1 MPRFQQVIG
10 RRGLREGDKNLLEPR
25 PALGGCA
32 VYDRALREEGGG
44 EHATTEQGHSNYRGG
59 CGVGAEIAQR
69 FADEGARVLVGDLN
83 AGEGERRA
91 ETIRR
96 SGGSARFV
104 PLDVTREESWREALE
119 GVRTAE
125 GGLDVLVNNAGI
137 TKRIPI
143 VEMPIEDFEA
153 VMAVN
158 VRGVFLGIKHA
169 LPLMKAHGGG
179 SIVNIS
185 SICGLVGHKFTNE
198 TYTTSKG
205 AVTLLTK
212 SVAVRHAQN
221 NIRCNSIHPGT
232 VDTPMVQ
239 ELFKD
244 PAKKKERLE
253 EVPLG
258 RLATARDV
266 ANAALFL
273 ASDEA
278 SFITG
283 VALPVD
289 GGMTAY

>member
-1 MPRFQQVIG
+1 MRLLNKKVLITGAAVGIG
-10 RRGLREGDKNLLEPR
+10 
-25 PALGGCA
+25 A
-32 VYDRALREEGGG
+32 
-44 EHATTEQGHSNYRGG
+44 Q
-59 CGVGAEIAQR
+59 IAQR
-69 FADEGARVLVGDLN
+69 FAAEGATVLIGDIN
-83 AGEGERRA
+83 REDGERRA
-91 ETIRR
+91 AAMRGAG
-96 SGGSARFV
+96 SSARFV
-104 PLDVTREESWREALE
+104 PLDVTDEESWRQALDSIQATE
-119 GVRTAE
+119 GR
-125 GGLDVLVNNAGI
+125 LDVLVNNAGI

-143 VEMPIEDFEA
+143 TEMPLADFES

-158 VRGVFLGIKHA
+158 VRGVFLGIKHV
-169 LPLMKAHGGG
+169 LPLMKGQGGG
-179 SIVNIS
+179 AIVNIS

-212 SVAVRHAQN
+212 SVAVRYAPDH
-221 NIRCNSIHPGT
+221 IRCNSIHPGT

-244 PAKKKERLE
+244 PEKKRERLD

-258 RLATARDV
+258 RLASPLDV

>member
-1 MPRFQQVIG
+1 MRLQNKVTLITG
-10 RRGLREGDKNLLEPR
+10 AAAGI
-25 PALGGCA
+25 
-32 VYDRALREEGGG
+32 
-44 EHATTEQGHSNYRGG
+44 
-59 CGVGAEIAQR
+59 GAEIATR
-69 FADEGARVLVGDLN
+69 FAAEGAQVLIGDFDEALGKETADRICR
-83 AGEGERRA
+83 AGGR
-91 ETIRR
+91 
-96 SGGSARFV
+96 ARFV
-104 PLDVTREESWREALE
+104 PLDVTQEASWLEALNGIRTTE
-119 GVRTAE
+119 GR
-125 GGLDVLVNNAGI
+125 LDILVNNAGI

-143 VEMPIEDFEA
+143 TEMPLSDFES

-185 SICGLVGHKFTNE
+185 SIAGLVGHKFTNE
-198 TYTTSKG
+198 TYSTSKG
-205 AVTLLTK
+205 AVTMLTR
-212 SVAVRHAQN
+212 SVAVRHARD
-221 NIRCNSIHPGT
+221 NIRCNSIHPCT
-232 VDTPMVQ
+232 VDTPMVR

-244 PAKKKERLE
+244 PEKKKERLD

-258 RLATARDV
+258 RIAVARDV

-289 GGMTAY
+289 GGLTAY

>member
-1 MPRFQQVIG
+1 MRLQNKVTLITG
-10 RRGLREGDKNLLEPR
+10 AAAGI
-25 PALGGCA
+25 
-32 VYDRALREEGGG
+32 
-44 EHATTEQGHSNYRGG
+44 
-59 CGVGAEIAQR
+59 GAEIATR
-69 FADEGARVLVGDLN
+69 FAAEGAQVLIGDFDEVSGKETADRICR
-83 AGEGERRA
+83 AGGR
-91 ETIRR
+91 
-96 SGGSARFV
+96 ARFV
-104 PLDVTREESWREALE
+104 PLDVTQEASWLEALNGIRTVE
-119 GVRTAE
+119 GR
-125 GGLDVLVNNAGI
+125 LDILVNNAGI

-143 VEMPIEDFEA
+143 TEMPLSDFES

-185 SICGLVGHKFTNE
+185 SIAGLVGHKFTNE
-198 TYTTSKG
+198 TYSTSKG
-205 AVTLLTK
+205 AVTMLTR
-212 SVAVRHAQN
+212 SVAVRHARD
-221 NIRCNSIHPGT
+221 NIRCNSIHPCT
-232 VDTPMVQ
+232 VDTPMVR

-244 PAKKKERLE
+244 PEKKKERLD

-258 RLATARDV
+258 RIADARDV

-289 GGMTAY
+289 GGLTAY